1 MQNPAPSEEHF
12 GQLPEIMMNAYFPQ
26 KRLFR
31 GRREWSMR
39 NGRYEIQV
47 RANAT
52 IPSCDK
58 REIDNKPEVEV
69 PYGFAAR
76 VILPY
81 LFGRALRGEPVVKI
95 GPNLNQIFLAR
106 INHQFENWAPY
117 CLEISLQYCL
127 WPVQSM
133 IRHFSAQLK
142 HKVSNLVV
150 IEQLLALVRHYR
162 ADCDALAT
170 PGAST
175 KTGHWMC

>member
-1 MQNPAPSEEHF
+1 MILFTSPLRLSNCPIGEGSNRK
-12 GQLPEIMMNAYFPQ
+12 LFPPPLT
-26 KRLFR
+26 LFR
-31 GRREWSMR
+31 EFST
-39 NGRYEIQV
+39 RYTQPLFQV
-47 RANAT
+47 
-52 IPSCDK
+52 
-58 REIDNKPEVEV
+58 
-69 PYGFAAR
+69 
-76 VILPY
+76 
-81 LFGRALRGEPVVKI
+81 LFGEHHLPALKRAANEASHEL
-95 GPNLNQIFLAR
+95 LAR

-150 IEQLLALVRHYR
+150 VEEILALVRHDR
-162 ADCDALAT
+162 ADFDALTT